1 MSHQK
6 PSVHQLFGRS
16 TASISMSVHEGHVEL
31 STLGDARRTRQG
43 HFGKGIEGRYEER

>member
-6 PSVHQLFGRS
+6 PSVHQHFGRNR

-43 HFGKGIEGRYEER
+43 HFGK